1 MSRIYL
7 DHNAT
12 TRTHPDVRAAMAPCL
27 EECFGNPSSMHME
40 GRRARDAVERAR
52 REVAVFLG
60 GAPEEIIFT
69 SGGTEGDNLAIRGAA
84 HAIRRQ
90 SGRTVMISS
99 PLEHP
104 AVRASLEALA
114 AEGFAVRLVPVQ
126 LDGSLDLA
134 ALGRLLDEQTALVTL
149 QMANHELGHLYPI
162 PQIAGLVHEAGALL
176 HTDAVQAAG
185 KVPIDVATLG
195 ADLLTLS
202 GHKMYGPK
210 GAGAVYLRRGIE
222 LDPLVL
228 GGHQERERRGGTEN
242 VAAIVGLGAACAIAR
257 REQAAWAEKVTVL
270 RDRLE
275 TGALTIPGAQRFGGD
290 PRVPGTT
297 NLGFA
302 GVEGE
307 LVLAGLDLAGVAVST
322 GAACTSG
329 SLDPSPVLL
338 ALGLDRQTAL
348 TAVRFSLGRETT
360 PQEIDHVL
368 AVLPEIVERVRR
380 VDKQLRQPRA

>member
-12 TRTHPDVRAAMAPCL
+12 TRTHPEVRAAMTPYL

-52 REVAVFLG
+52 REVAAFLG
-60 GAPEEIIFT
+60 AAPEEIIFT

-84 HAIRRQ
+84 HAIRRR
-90 SGRTVMISS
+90 SGRTRIVSS

-114 AEGFAVRLVPVQ
+114 AEGFDVRLVPV
-126 LDGSLDLA
+126 LPDGSLDLA
-134 ALGRLLDEQTALVTL
+134 AFGRLLDEHTALVTL
-149 QMANHELGHLYPI
+149 QLANHELGHLYPI
-162 PQIAGLVHEAGALL
+162 SQIAGLAHAVGALV

-185 KVPIDVATLG
+185 KVPLDAAALG
-195 ADLLTLS
+195 VDLLTLS

-210 GAGAVYLRRGIE
+210 GVGAIYQRRGVE
-222 LDPLVL
+222 LDPLVA

-257 REQAAWAEKVTVL
+257 REQGTWAEKMTVL

-275 TGALTIPGAQRFGGD
+275 AGALAIPGARRFGGD

-360 PQEIDHVL
+360 AEEIDHVL
-368 AVLPEIVERVRR
+368 GVLPEIVARVRR
-380 VDKQLRQPRA
+380 VDAQLRA